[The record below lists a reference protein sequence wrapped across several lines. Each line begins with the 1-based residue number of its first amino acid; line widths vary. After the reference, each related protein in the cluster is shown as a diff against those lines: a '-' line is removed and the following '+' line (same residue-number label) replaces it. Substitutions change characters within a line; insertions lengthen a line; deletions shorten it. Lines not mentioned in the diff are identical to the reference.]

1 MLCVSQIFAKICP
14 FCPYYTVGRWNQRV
28 SRLWDVGYYRFSRS
42 GQRKLE
48 EAGGEG
54 GYYKVLQGIAKVLQ
68 GIAKVLQGI
77 ERYCKVLQRYYKV
90 LQRYCKVLQGIA
102 KVGIT
107 GFLQTG
113 PMPISQRWELYLGNT
128 LKSSFTFLEGNK
140 VDNLRL
146 FCC

>member
-28 SRLWDVGYYRFSRS
+28 SRLWDVGYYRFSRR

-68 GIAKVLQGI
+68 GSA
-77 ERYCKVLQRYYKV
+77 
-90 LQRYCKVLQGIA
+90 KVLQGIA
-102 KVGIT
+102 KV
-107 GFLQTG
+107 L
-113 PMPISQRWELYLGNT
+113 
-128 LKSSFTFLEGNK
+128 
-140 VDNLRL
+140 
-146 FCC
+146 